1 MSSASHASSSG
12 SSWRRLRDRSSLRV
26 LEALLPIDEDTALDE
41 IDSALTKLDSW
52 CAARRQQVPHEQ
64 AMGEARKAFA
74 QDVSR
79 IMNAAMEAR
88 DLKVAQAAMR
98 LGKEGL
104 LNLQTLGAL
113 LPIPFDFTLLPQTAM
128 TKFVGALDYTR
139 EFRAHDVGE
148 RLAREVSIRRGR
160 ISSGKP
166 PRELALP
173 NAHDHLLTASDVQ
186 RLAIGLPVVIDPS
199 PSWATDSEWRV
210 CYNELRSHLHSKG
223 LASTSSCN
231 TNAITSDLPLLGAD
245 FGLSKS
251 TERLLRLLTAVPAV
265 IDTIGWERP
274 LRMPP
279 LLQLASYSA
288 EKEAHYRPHYDRN
301 DWERYNRRE
310 ITILLYLNVGW
321 DAATQ
326 GGELRVHTET
336 EGLVDLPPVA
346 GRLVLFHSA
355 LTKHEVLPCLSG
367 ERVAVTL
374 WVEYG

>member
-1 MSSASHASSSG
+1 MSSASR
-12 SSWRRLRDRSSLRV
+12 SSWRRLRDRSSLRA

-210 CYNELRSHLHSKG
+210 CYNELRSLRPG
-223 LASTSSCN
+223 ATNWVSTSCS
-231 TNAITSDLPLLGAD
+231 
-245 FGLSKS
+245 
-251 TERLLRLLTAVPAV
+251 
-265 IDTIGWERP
+265 
-274 LRMPP
+274 
-279 LLQLASYSA
+279 
-288 EKEAHYRPHYDRN
+288 
-301 DWERYNRRE
+301 
-310 ITILLYLNVGW
+310 
-321 DAATQ
+321 
-326 GGELRVHTET
+326 
-336 EGLVDLPPVA
+336 
-346 GRLVLFHSA
+346 GR
-355 LTKHEVLPCLSG
+355 
-367 ERVAVTL
+367 VTL
-374 WVEYG
+374 LSRVPS